1 MSEKLKIDGYRYRS
15 HSDGMMRLMVFLAVD
30 IPLVLIVMGMV
41 WLYLLA
47 LAARAITDR
56 LQSLANARF

>member
-15 HSDGMMRLMVFLAVD
+15 SSDGMMRLMVFLAVD
-30 IPLVLIVMGMV
+30 IPLVLIVIGMF

-47 LAARAITDR
+47 LVVRVITDR
-56 LQSLANARF
+56 LQSLANTRF

>member
-1 MSEKLKIDGYRYRS
+1 MSEKLKIDGHPYRFY
-15 HSDGMMRLMVFLAVD
+15 SDGMVRLMILLVVD
-30 IPLVLIVMGMV
+30 IPLVLIVIGMV

-47 LAARAITDR
+47 LVVRVISDR